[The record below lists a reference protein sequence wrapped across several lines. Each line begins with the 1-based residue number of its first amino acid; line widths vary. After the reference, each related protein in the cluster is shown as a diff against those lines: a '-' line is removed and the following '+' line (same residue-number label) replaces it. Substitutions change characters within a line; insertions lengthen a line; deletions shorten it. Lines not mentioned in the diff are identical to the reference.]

1 MNSEDAI
8 QHGTSFLSVAVLALQ
23 MALCALAY
31 LALGTILWV
40 GETIQAVSQKLTLR
54 RRPFPYSRNAAY
66 CTRPNMFQGR
76 QSKDAGK
83 PFESSVRN
91 PAA

>member
-8 QHGTSFLSVAVLALQ
+8 QHGTNFLSVAALALQ

-31 LALGTILWV
+31 LALGAILWV
-40 GETIQAVSQKLTLR
+40 GETIQAVSQRITLR

-66 CTRPNMFQGR
+66 CTSPKMFQGR
-76 QSKDAGK
+76 QSKEAGK
-83 PFESSVRN
+83 PFESPVRN

>member
-8 QHGTSFLSVAVLALQ
+8 QHGSNFLSVAALAVQ

-31 LALGTILWV
+31 LALGAILWV
-40 GETIQAVSQKLTLR
+40 GETIQVFCQKITLSCLR
-54 RRPFPYSRNAAY
+54 VRHSWNAAY
-66 CTRPNMFQGR
+66 YGRPKPFQGR
-76 QSKDAGK
+76 QSKVAGK
-83 PFESSVRN
+83 PFGSPVRN

>member
-54 RRPFPYSRNAAY
+54 RRPFPYSRNAPY
-66 CTRPNMFQGR
+66 CTRPKMFQRR
-76 QSKDAGK
+76 QSKEAGK
-83 PFESSVRN
+83 PFGSPVRN